1 MILKAVVLVG
11 GPVFMKLRFAWVTI
25 ILSVYG
31 LVACSKTSSSPSSG
45 GGGSEVKDS
54 KKIELPPTCT
64 DNTSNCI
71 DINQPTS
78 PPTYLLPGALTV
90 VTASNANS
98 LQLPGGQSLA
108 LTDTVETDF
117 SLDRATAMIR
127 ESSLETFDMVS
138 NYLCLLAA
146 SNYHTQI
153 DKGAFN
159 ASVDADLCLRRGQ
172 SARTDAA
179 GNEEANLAHGVV
191 IADKLSDTEGV
202 RVRAWF
208 SAVVDKPGSTDTETV
223 SIQLQ
228 ADITEGVTTSRPL
241 GSFNLSWA
249 IRSSAQSALMEYGI
263 AKAMPSAGSAT
274 IVQANWR
281 NLWDASNRLENNA
294 AASLNFDELGR
305 LVNGLARSQAFGIDS
320 SGTPKTVWVPGVHD
334 RTIAF
339 NESFFQ
345 TRQGTTLD
353 LCRSR
358 NEVKTNIFKYGLYNS
373 SNGSRVNKLFGMPIE
388 TATGVKGW
396 ASGSGISLQ
405 NGQSLASGAT
415 LKSGKDQFTLLSGP
429 GKLFRYTRRNL
440 PPSEIMNRD
449 IVFRNNS
456 VDYFGQLSETPPTGS
471 GTTGKS
477 YKFTYTKTS
486 SNFGSTWTQSTGE
499 IPLVDTQW
507 GKNYQFIS
515 PKFRGDITAYFKNN
529 QLLEV
534 FFFNVDQ
541 NISALSSSTQLYC
554 YNNCPKAPIAKVGTN
569 NVINAT
575 DVFYPQV
582 SAQVITDNIFKT
594 YRFNQTDLT
603 LFATNAGSDI
613 ASATF
618 APGTTPSDLAPA
630 IKDGIFAG
638 PFITSDDYN
647 QLKSD
652 NEQPW
657 RINSAN
663 TLYSWQ
669 TGLNHF
675 NRLGQLKRADGTVV
689 QFDPLLF
696 FDYVHTQANDR
707 DGAASSSYYNQT
719 FKLNF
724 AGTKFAGIP
733 MISDHNEFKNT
744 DAFALADG
752 TKLGMNSEYMVK
764 AMVYE
769 QRMAA
774 KDSSSCAG
782 LSFDSPNRPTPTRAP
797 QSPLDLGLAP
807 TVE

>member
-1 MILKAVVLVG
+1 M
-11 GPVFMKLRFAWVTI
+11 
-25 ILSVYG
+25 
-31 LVACSKTSSSPSSG
+31 ACNKSSSTSSSG
-45 GGGSEVKDS
+45 GGGGEVKDS

-71 DINQPTS
+71 DTNQTTS

-98 LQLPGGQSLA
+98 LQLPSGQSLA

-117 SLDRATAMIR
+117 TRDRPTAMIR
-127 ESSLETFDMVS
+127 ESSLETFDKVS
-138 NYLCLLAA
+138 NYLCLLAS
-146 SNYHTQI
+146 SNYQTQI

-159 ASVDADLCLRRGQ
+159 ASVDADLCLRPGQ

-191 IADKLSDTEGV
+191 IADKLGDTEGV

-208 SAVVDKPGSTDTETV
+208 SAVVDRPGSSLTEEV
-223 SIQLQ
+223 SIHLK

-241 GSFNLSWA
+241 GSFNLSWT
-249 IRSSAQSALMEYGI
+249 IRSSAQATLLEHGV
-263 AKAMPSAGSAT
+263 AKTMPNTGGAT
-274 IVQANWR
+274 VVQANWR
-281 NLWDASNRLENNA
+281 NLWDAANKLENNA
-294 AASLNFDELGR
+294 TASLNFDELGR
-305 LVNGLARSQAFGIDS
+305 LVNGLAHSHALGIDN
-320 SGTPKTVWVPGVHD
+320 SGAPKTGVVTGAHN

-339 NESFFQ
+339 NEGFFQ

-358 NEVKTNIFKYGLYNS
+358 TEVKTNIFKYGLYNS

-415 LKSGKDQFTLLSGP
+415 LKSGKDQYTLLAGA
-429 GKLFRYTRRNL
+429 GKLFRHTRRNL
-440 PPSEIMNRD
+440 PQSEIMNRD
-449 IVFRNNS
+449 IVLREPTLNVTS
-456 VDYFGQLSETPPTGS
+456 GKWVPTDYFGRLSESSQTVS
-471 GTTGKS
+471 GATVKS

-486 SNFGSTWTQSTGE
+486 TNFGSTWSTSAGE
-499 IPLVDTQW
+499 KPLDTSW
-507 GKNYQFIS
+507 FRNYNFIS
-515 PKFRGDITAYFKNN
+515 PKFSGDITAYFENN
-529 QLLEV
+529 QLREV
-534 FFFNVDQ
+534 FFFTIDQ
-541 NISALSSSTQLYC
+541 NTSSLSSTTQLYC
-554 YNNCPKAPIAKVGTN
+554 YNNCPKAPIVKVGTN
-569 NVINAT
+569 SVINGADAIYT
-575 DVFYPQV
+575 SV
-582 SAQVITDNIFKT
+582 SATVITDDIFKT
-594 YRFNQTDLT
+594 YRFDQTNLT
-603 LFATNAGSDI
+603 LLATSNGSDV
-613 ASATF
+613 AAATF
-618 APGTTPSDLAPA
+618 APGTTPSDLASS
-630 IKDGIFAG
+630 IQNGLSTG
-638 PFITSDDYN
+638 PFITSTDYN
-647 QLKSD
+647 QLKLS
-652 NEQPW
+652 NQKPW

-663 TLYSWQ
+663 TYYMWQ

-675 NRLGQLKRADGTVV
+675 NRLGQLKRADGSVV

-696 FDYVHTQANDR
+696 FDYIHTQANDR

-733 MISDHNEFKNT
+733 LISDDNELKNT

-752 TKLGMNSEYMVK
+752 TKLGANSEYMVK
-764 AMVYE
+764 AMIYE

-774 KDSSSCAG
+774 KDSSSCSG
-782 LSFDSPNRPTPTRAP
+782 LSFDAPNRPTAERVP
-797 QSPLDLGLAP
+797 QAPLDLGIAP